1 MIMELFSVGYALLSV
16 QNALLGAVTPEL
28 RAVVID
34 LDEESKVLYIRFY
47 YHGEAS
53 EELIDLWDCAITE
66 IDLGLDCFFDKGIER
81 LDYPNPIP
89 VRGRYAYLRK
99 E

>member
-1 MIMELFSVGYALLSV
+1 MANALIEV
-16 QNALLGAVTPEL
+16 QNALLGVVTPEL

-34 LDEESKVLYIRFY
+34 LEKDEKVLYVRFY
-47 YHGEAS
+47 YHGEVS

-66 IDLGLDCFFDKGIER
+66 IDMGLNCFYDKGIER

-89 VRGRYAYLRK
+89 VRGRFAFRRK